1 MKSQNKKTKPAK
13 QVKQEKLPDGQ
24 EHAARAGEVAEA
36 GASTTSATAGG
47 TSAAT
52 SQAHAAGGAPT
63 GKIKSSAGKT
73 SSVRLSEGSAN
84 YEKLIFGV
92 AITTSLVLHALA
104 LLVHFV
110 MPKTIDDK
118 PRDADLEIILV
129 NSKHAKPPVKAEA
142 LAQADLDGG
151 GAHDTGRSKSPLPD
165 MKRSEDGD
173 ALQTNT
179 RKIADLEEQQKQLM
193 DQAKLKDNFRQEKQ
207 EKKNTDDTPKP
218 STGNDNVEATK
229 ALARMAA
236 EISQTIEDQNKRPKK
251 NYITPSTKRLD
262 HAIYY
267 KAVQKRIEDT
277 GTLNFP
283 QKDGKKLYGEMFVSI
298 PIFQDGT
305 IYEKEGGPRIEVSS
319 GDKALD
325 AAALRIVRRSAPF
338 GHYPK
343 ASLGPDSNEVFIM
356 FARFKFTHEQ
366 QLETELHKRP
376 S

>member
-13 QVKQEKLPDGQ
+13 QVKQEQLPDGQ
-24 EHAARAGEVAEA
+24 EQAVKAGEVASSVSAPPVVA
-36 GASTTSATAGG
+36 GSASS
-47 TSAAT
+47 S
-52 SQAHAAGGAPT
+52 
-63 GKIKSSAGKT
+63 KVKSSTAKP
-73 SSVRLSEGSAN
+73 SSARLSPGKAN
-84 YEKLIFGV
+84 FEKLIFTI
-92 AITTSLVLHALA
+92 AITTSLVLHAGTV

-110 MPKTIDDK
+110 APKTVDSK
-118 PRDADLEIILV
+118 PRDTDLEIILV
-129 NSKHAKPPVKAEA
+129 NSKHAKPPAKAEA

-179 RKIADLEEQQKQLM
+179 RKIADLEEQQKQLI
-193 DQAKLKDNFRQEKQ
+193 DQAKLKDNFRQEQQ
-207 EKKNTDDTPKP
+207 EKKNTDEKPKP
-218 STGNDNVEATK
+218 STGADNVDTSK

-283 QKDGKKLYGEMFVSI
+283 HKDGKKLYGEMFVSI
-298 PIFQDGT
+298 PIFQDGS

-366 QLETELHKRP
+366 QLETELRKGP
-376 S
+376 N

>member
-1 MKSQNKKTKPAK
+1 MKSLNKKTKPEK
-13 QVKQEKLPDGQ
+13 QVKQEKLPGEQGQ
-24 EHAARAGEVAEA
+24 PARAGDATPATSVAEVTPA
-36 GASTTSATAGG
+36 AATA
-47 TSAAT
+47 TS
-52 SQAHAAGGAPT
+52 SSV
-63 GKIKSSAGKT
+63 KSSAAKPAAIQVLT
-73 SSVRLSEGSAN
+73 EKRN
-84 YEKLIFGV
+84 YEKLIFTV
-92 AITTSLVLHALA
+92 AITASLVLHALA

-110 MPKTIDDK
+110 MPKTVDNK

-129 NSKHAKPPVKAEA
+129 NSKHAKRPVMAEA

-151 GAHDTGRSKSPLPD
+151 GAHDSGRSKSPLPD

-173 ALQTNT
+173 ALQTNA
-179 RKIADLEEQQKQLM
+179 RKIAELEEQQKQLM

-207 EKKNTDDTPKP
+207 EKKNTDEKPRP
-218 STGNDNVEATK
+218 STGEDSVDTTK

-236 EISQTIEDQNKRPKK
+236 EISQTIEDQNKRPRKT
-251 NYITPSTKRLD
+251 YITPSTKRLD

-298 PIFQDGT
+298 PIYQDGT

-325 AAALRIVRRSAPF
+325 AAALRIVRRSGPF

-343 ASLGPDSNEVFIM
+343 ASLGPNSNEVFIM
-356 FARFKFTHEQ
+356 FARFKFTREQ
-366 QLETELHKRP
+366 QLETELRKGP
-376 S
+376 N